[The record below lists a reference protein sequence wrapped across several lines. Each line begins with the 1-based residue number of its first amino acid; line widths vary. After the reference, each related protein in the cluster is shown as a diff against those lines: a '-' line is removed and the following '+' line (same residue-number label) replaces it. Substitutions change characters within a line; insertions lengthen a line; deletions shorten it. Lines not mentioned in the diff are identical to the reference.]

1 MLGWSTRLD
10 NHPASLVAVSGTF
23 YNWDFYVG
31 TSSLEEASDQEHC
44 CTFRGSLCK
53 LDTKSGAILW
63 KTLTLPD
70 NGGGMGE
77 YAGAGDVKWYMQLGS
92 YDVWLLACTNLSTA
106 NCPLGPNPD
115 ADFGKPQ

>member
-77 YAGAGDVKWYMQLGS
+77 YAGAGIRGSGPSIDV
-92 YDVWLLACTNLSTA
+92 
-106 NCPLGPNPD
+106 
-115 ADFGKPQ
+115 